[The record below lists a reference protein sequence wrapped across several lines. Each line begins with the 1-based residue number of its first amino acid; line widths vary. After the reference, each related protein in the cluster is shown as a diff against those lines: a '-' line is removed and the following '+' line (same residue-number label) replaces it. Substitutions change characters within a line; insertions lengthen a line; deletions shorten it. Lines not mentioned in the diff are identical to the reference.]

1 MQKLQ
6 NTVSTQH
13 GVANV
18 DTSMQAHIHFGY
30 RTSFN
35 KPEGYLKKDFQ
46 TTDDIN
52 QTVDTRIIFEPPDLL
67 SNLSQNT

>member
-13 GVANV
+13 GATNI

-30 RTSFN
+30 RISSK
-35 KPEGYLKKDFQ
+35 KPKGY
-46 TTDDIN
+46 
-52 QTVDTRIIFEPPDLL
+52 
-67 SNLSQNT
+67 